1 MASEQQKQKNN
12 KRATRFILIFS
23 ISMLMTSCIFT
34 RICRFVRVSGSSM
47 YPTYKDEELLL
58 AKAVWN
64 EDNLKIGTVV
74 VFKDPERQQEKTI
87 LAPIYLIK
95 RIEGMPGDVLEVKNG
110 ILYRNGKKTTDS
122 DIKIKDAGMLK
133 EPYTVPGNAYFCM
146 GDNRNESRDSR
157 AFGAVNVKNIGYIV
171 GKDKKR

>member
-12 KRATRFILIFS
+12 KRAARFILIFS

-74 VFKDPERQQEKTI
+74 VFKDPEKQQEKTI
-87 LAPIYLIK
+87 LAPVYLIK
-95 RIEGMPGDVLEVKNG
+95 RIEGVPGDVLEVKNG

-133 EPYTVPGNAYFCM
+133 GPYTVPGNAYFCM